1 MRQLWTKS
9 HTFLTSG
16 SDRGVF
22 SQGLGA
28 DATAVSR
35 VVEDELG
42 APEERERFP
51 ELIADRCVPHLR
63 RSPAVDSHRLAVDGS
78 LPRRPEKVRLQL
90 DGREPGAAV
99 RQRRKAAVAARSVGE
114 GDDRARVEK
123 TVRREQVGAHR
134 QSQHNSSV
142 LDQHDVDAQQP
153 GQRARGHRLK
163 IRGVYFRGWDETYF
177 ATLTI

>member
-42 APEERERFP
+42 PPEERERFP

-63 RSPAVDSHRLAVDGS
+63 RSPAVDSHRLALDGS
-78 LPRRPEKVRLQL
+78 LPRRPAKVRLRL
-90 DGREPGAAV
+90 DARGSRVAVPPRRQAAV
-99 RQRRKAAVAARSVGE
+99 
-114 GDDRARVEK
+114 
-123 TVRREQVGAHR
+123 
-134 QSQHNSSV
+134 
-142 LDQHDVDAQQP
+142 
-153 GQRARGHRLK
+153 
-163 IRGVYFRGWDETYF
+163 
-177 ATLTI
+177 